1 MKLSINVSL
10 NTKYVY
16 LIKLHPVVMQV
27 LTNCVFPSDSMGSCL
42 YLNYF
47 LFKTTPFPPLHWGVH
62 MAPQLLGLFSR
73 VLNLIIVHVWDHV
86 QISIFS
92 KNIRVGWCGARGI
105 CDRVMRVLNTQFF
118 SDHSTMLLPSK
129 QQRILKKKNFFCVT
143 TAVHWQL
150 RHFHV
155 KYLIYLKVFNTQVW
169 YFSKSLTKY
178 KIIWFILKLPI

>member
-105 CDRVMRVLNTQFF
+105 CDRVIRVLNTQFF

-129 QQRILKKKNFFCVT
+129 QQRILCYDCSTLAASALSCQIFDIFKSFQHTGLIFF
-143 TAVHWQL
+143 QK
-150 RHFHV
+150 FD
-155 KYLIYLKVFNTQVW
+155 KIQNNLIYSQAAHL
-169 YFSKSLTKY
+169 
-178 KIIWFILKLPI
+178 IW